1 MTSLTNMPA
10 DIVEAGRAVVAD
22 VYAEQ
27 SAHEEVERILA
38 GKRDHWSEVE
48 VACRAIVADRQ
59 GDQWQPIETA
69 PKDGT
74 EILGVF
80 SRDYGYQ
87 EKPTVYGPYTVRFR
101 DGKWVSSWDGSE
113 VIRSQ
118 TDFGTEY
125 EDVMD
130 PTHWQPIPAPPAKGS

>member
-1 MTSLTNMPA
+1 MTSLTDMPA
-10 DIVEAGRAVVAD
+10 DIVEAARKLCD
-22 VYAEQ
+22 DL
-27 SAHEEVERILA
+27 ILA
-38 GKRDHWSEVE
+38 WLAHHSREDAAEHAAKFLIECGQRDKWH
-48 VACRAIVADRQ
+48 
-59 GDQWQPIETA
+59 PIETA

-80 SRDYGYQ
+80 SNDYGYQ